1 MSNDC
6 AVSRSALLVLF
17 GIASGG
23 FARAEALPRERVTI
37 RGTGSGVAIERT
49 TTSAPRK
56 RAFSAAATALDEAIR
71 AKTRGAT
78 DGVVIAYLRAHQSE
92 LPPVIEAQD
101 VRQLRK
107 AGAGKSV
114 IAYLATVS
122 AVDIGPTGQGREP
135 SSGPAPGFGA
145 EAELAGDSGAY
156 ADSYPYPYPYGVVG
170 GYASPYPVVSRPSRG
185 RFGFH
190 GGFASHRPVLHREPP
205 LLRPSRVFRVG
216 PVVSPRRRPGE

>member
-17 GIASGG
+17 GIVSGG
-23 FARAEALPRERVTI
+23 FARADALPRERVTI

-56 RAFSAAATALDEAIR
+56 RAFFATATALDEAIR
-71 AKTRGAT
+71 AKARGAS
-78 DGVVIAYLRAHQSE
+78 DGVVIAYLRAHQSD

-101 VRQLRK
+101 VQQLRK

-122 AVDIGPTGQGREP
+122 ALDVGPTGEGREP
-135 SSGPAPGFGA
+135 SAGPAPGFGS
-145 EAELAGDSGAY
+145 EAESAADSGAY
-156 ADSYPYPYPYGVVG
+156 AEPYPYAYGMVG
-170 GYASPYPVVSRPSRG
+170 GYAAPYPVVGRPSRG

-190 GGFASHRPVLHREPP
+190 GDFASRRPVVHREPP
-205 LLRPSRVFRVG
+205 LLRPAPVFRVG
-216 PVVSPRRRPGE
+216 PVVSPRRRLGE